1 MREARAI
8 SGCFYDSKTSC
19 FGIVEGLSFTVKYH
33 TFHTKT
39 TCFGVVMLSD
49 TFLRTIT
56 LINNLTLNTLEAK
69 VTLSSKQHIQ
79 KFGSALIVHVH
90 ILILPSLG
98 PVAGL
103 NPLCIGRLKDG
114 SEIEC
119 PSRALS
125 PLFIGI

>member
-1 MREARAI
+1 
-8 SGCFYDSKTSC
+8 
-19 FGIVEGLSFTVKYH
+19 
-33 TFHTKT
+33 
-39 TCFGVVMLSD
+39 MLSD

-79 KFGSALIVHVH
+79 KFSSALIVHVH

-114 SEIEC
+114 SEIEY